1 MTANEGKDDD
11 SDDENDAVS
20 DDGFVYA
27 EVEVVSVEGTDSDDE
42 DEMDEKPS
50 RRKNPKRGVAAA
62 MAAIREECDAWKQCA
77 LGLKT
82 NSVAPLTIETVASFS
97 QQRNPSPA
105 PYQNKTPWSPPPPS
119 AETLPLG

>member
-42 DEMDEKPS
+42 DERRKDAWEEAEDEKH
-50 RRKNPKRGVAAA
+50 
-62 MAAIREECDAWKQCA
+62 CA
-77 LGLKT
+77 
-82 NSVAPLTIETVASFS
+82 FF
-97 QQRNPSPA
+97 
-105 PYQNKTPWSPPPPS
+105 
-119 AETLPLG
+119 